1 MQEKEIFGNK
11 VHPQK
16 DEDNLSNKSFND
28 YKDKTGVI
36 LEKPSKET
44 SRSSVYGSDDEKKDA
59 SKEDL
64 GEGNAVFFSVC
75 VQDNLR
81 MYVTRIFILCCM

>member
-44 SRSSVYGSDDEKKDA
+44 SRSSQYGSDDEKKDA

-64 GEGNAVFFSVC
+64 GEGNVALF
-75 VQDNLR
+75 LR
-81 MYVTRIFILCCM
+81 ILPISM

>member
-28 YKDKTGVI
+28 YKDKGVI
-36 LEKPSKET
+36 IEKPSKET
-44 SRSSVYGSDDEKKDA
+44 SRSSQYGSEDEKKDA

-64 GEGNAVFFSVC
+64 GEG
-75 VQDNLR
+75 
-81 MYVTRIFILCCM
+81 

>member
-16 DEDNLSNKSFND
+16 DEDNLSNKSFNGFN
-28 YKDKTGVI
+28 KDKGVI
-36 LEKPSKET
+36 IEKPSKET
-44 SRSSVYGSDDEKKDA
+44 SRSSQYGSDDEKKDA

-64 GEGNAVFFSVC
+64 GEGKTNHSLEFYAS
-75 VQDNLR
+75 
-81 MYVTRIFILCCM
+81 